1 MKILI
6 IDNYDSFTYNL
17 VHYIEGIVDDQITVV
32 RNDEIDAV
40 RISDFDRIV
49 ISPGPGLPSESGNLL
64 KAIESIPQ
72 STPVLA
78 VCLGMQAYAV
88 SSRNKLFNQ
97 EKIHHGVQVGC
108 HLETTSPLFTGIEK
122 EVVVGLY
129 HSWAVVDELSEE
141 WQITARSVE
150 GVIMAMEHRS
160 KPIFC
165 VQFHPESVLTPQ
177 GKKMVENFLNY
188 NS

>member
-17 VHYIEGIVDDQITVV
+17 VHYIEGVIDDSVTVV
-32 RNDEIDAV
+32 RNDQIDLSQLSHV
-40 RISDFDRIV
+40 DRIV
-49 ISPGPGLPSESGNLL
+49 ISPGPGLPHESGSLL
-64 KAIESIPQ
+64 KAIEAIPH

-88 SSRNKLFNQ
+88 SSGAELFNQ
-97 EKIHHGVQVGC
+97 EKIHHGVQVKC
-108 HLETTSPLFTGIEK
+108 KLDVSSTLFKGIDE

-129 HSWAVVDELSEE
+129 HSWAVVDNLSHE
-141 WQITARSVE
+141 WRITARSEE

-160 KPIFC
+160 KPLFC

-177 GKKMVENFLNY
+177 GKVMIENFIY
-188 NS
+188 YEP